1 MPNTG
6 WRSKLYDQT
15 NDWTYETSISWTS
28 KAVSCLCKLV
38 QLLMKESLKIKER
51 VIELHKLINFH
62 SYNYH
67 SLDSP
72 SIEDH
77 EYDAYEQF

>member
-1 MPNTG
+1 
-6 WRSKLYDQT
+6 
-15 NDWTYETSISWTS
+15 
-28 KAVSCLCKLV
+28 
-38 QLLMKESLKIKER
+38 MKESLKIKER

-77 EYDAYEQF
+77 EYDALFNELLNLEAEYPRYKYSYSCLLYTSPSPRDGLLSRMPSSA